1 LDIEIFTL
9 LKEQVIEV
17 FSFLL
22 VTREFALEKGLQ
34 EDVKKIDSAI
44 ADNNYILLLTNNQL
58 FDLNYVEPDHRIGL
72 FDVI

>member
-17 FSFLL
+17 FTFLL

-44 ADNNYILLLTNNQL
+44 ADNNYVLLLTNKQL
-58 FDLNYVEPDHRIGL
+58 SDLNYAEMDHRIGL

>member
-1 LDIEIFTL
+1 MDIEIFTL

-17 FSFLL
+17 FTFLL

-44 ADNNYILLLTNNQL
+44 ADNNYILLLTNKQL
-58 FDLNYVEPDHRIGL
+58 SDLNHSETDHRVGL